1 MQEYL
6 NEDIL
11 EDPINLQINS
21 NIIINESRLNI
32 ENFNINNIIN
42 DNYLHNF
49 NEVIIKNK
57 NLFKVF
63 INNIEITEDNLNKL
77 NDCYSELTN
86 CPNLNDNDYMIL
98 SDIMQAINF
107 IYKEGRIEFDYFLD
121 GVTYTSSRSCFHL
134 RGSYS
139 DLKSEQEKLIN
150 NISIARNFVENQI
163 NNGNLL
169 CIIQKTQSSM
179 DEIIRNAGQMLD
191 LILINNRSSSVESN
205 KIINMPKLS
214 I

>member
-11 EDPINLQINS
+11 ENPINLQINS
-21 NIIINESRLNI
+21 NIIINELRLNI
-32 ENFNINNIIN
+32 ENFNIIS

-98 SDIMQAINF
+98 SDIMQAINL
-107 IYKEGRIEFDYFLD
+107 IYKEGRIEFDYDLD
-121 GVTYTSSRSCFHL
+121 GVTYTSSISYFHL

-150 NISIARNFVENQI
+150 NRSMARNFVENQI

-179 DEIIRNAGQMLD
+179 DESIRNAGQMLD
-191 LILINNRSSSVESN
+191 LILINNNRSSSFQSN